1 MEEGGPS
8 FPFCLD
14 SKVQQTLIVTFRHN
28 QPHKEN
34 NKRKKPTGKM
44 KRRIEHVM
52 PDPTKK
58 SSRGLRG
65 HDLPISMEVNAGG
78 MKMVEGEGDSRQEIK
93 TTQKK

>member
-44 KRRIEHVM
+44 KRRIENRK

-58 SSRGLRG
+58 V
-65 HDLPISMEVNAGG
+65 P
-78 MKMVEGEGDSRQEIK
+78 EGSKATIYPSAWRLTREE
-93 TTQKK
+93 